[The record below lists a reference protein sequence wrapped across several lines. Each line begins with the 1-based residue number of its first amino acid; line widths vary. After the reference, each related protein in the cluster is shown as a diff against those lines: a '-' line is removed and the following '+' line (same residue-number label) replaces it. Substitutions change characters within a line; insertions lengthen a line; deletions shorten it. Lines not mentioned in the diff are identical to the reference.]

1 MLDHHTFQIKNLKL
15 MVYHN
20 GISFFPFFRPSLSYH
35 SWVPKLGLHQLYPAL
50 LGGTSSEL
58 VVALPQGHPVVLSGL
73 LRWARR
79 SLINGEWLWGGQ
91 QWPPSAH
98 PILPPSKS
106 VSLPRKAEPHNSTSL
121 LSLGSLRMGRSMG
134 FKYPLAG
141 EGSNHCSEVAD
152 LGKNDVLKQMKGKLR
167 EEHRRHQWRHD
178 WVMGL
183 AGI

>member
-73 LRWARR
+73 LR
-79 SLINGEWLWGGQ
+79 
-91 QWPPSAH
+91 
-98 PILPPSKS
+98 
-106 VSLPRKAEPHNSTSL
+106 
-121 LSLGSLRMGRSMG
+121 
-134 FKYPLAG
+134 
-141 EGSNHCSEVAD
+141 
-152 LGKNDVLKQMKGKLR
+152 
-167 EEHRRHQWRHD
+167 
-178 WVMGL
+178 
-183 AGI
+183 